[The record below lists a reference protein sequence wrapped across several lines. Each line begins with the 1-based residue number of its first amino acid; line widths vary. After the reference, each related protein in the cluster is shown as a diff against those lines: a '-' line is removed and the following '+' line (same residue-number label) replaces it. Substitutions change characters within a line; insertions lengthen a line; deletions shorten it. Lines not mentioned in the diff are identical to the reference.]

1 MLGWVGVVP
10 RCSGA
15 TAMPWGPAEARNGDG
30 APPVCPIT
38 GLCPR
43 SAAAP
48 APPLPGR
55 AGLELSDTRAERLPP
70 GIAGPLK
77 TCPNVPSPPSGPLPV
92 ARNSTTMIEAGM
104 RTATSEA
111 P

>member
-1 MLGWVGVVP
+1 MP
-10 RCSGA
+10 RFSGA
-15 TAMPWGPAEARNGDG
+15 TAEPWDPADLCSGAGPLL
-30 APPVCPIT
+30 VCPIT

-48 APPLPGR
+48 APPLPGS

-70 GIAGPLK
+70 GIAGPLN
-77 TCPNVPSPPSGPLPV
+77 TCPNVPNPPSGPLPV
-92 ARNSTTMIEAGM
+92 AKNSTAMIEAGM

>member
-1 MLGWVGVVP
+1 VP
-10 RCSGA
+10 RPSGA
-15 TAMPWGPAEARNGDG
+15 TAVPWGAGLRNGDG
-30 APPVCPIT
+30 ALPVCPIT

-55 AGLELSDTRAERLPP
+55 AGLEFSDTRAERLPP

-92 ARNSTTMIEAGM
+92 AKNSTAMIEAGI